1 MFTGMPCA
9 RQSDAKPRVPNTA
22 LGERRVFRGTH
33 APRERAGMSG
43 LGKKPA
49 ASKPGGLED
58 MIRTA
63 KKPAAT
69 TGKAATT
76 TSRAA
81 TSKAAT
87 SKAATTSAKAPA
99 AKAPTGKAPATKT
112 TALSAKTKVPTK
124 TTKKP
129 AASQEAAAAEAA
141 AAAAEAASAADAAAA
156 AAAAEAEAA
165 AAEAEAAA
173 AAQEAA
179 AAEAEAAE
187 GGAAVRMQAA
197 QRGQLAR
204 REATNR
210 RAAAATAAWVAAEA
224 VEAAAEAAAAAAA
237 MPQPVVGQVRVRYN
251 HYKEE
256 FDVVDGVLDFEEVD
270 EQYCISYVFK
280 GDWKAKLIGQGQII
294 APDGGS
300 LTKVTVESDDINED
314 GEEKVVGT
322 FSGLTIGGDYTL
334 QVKEDAVLGAPHP
347 HALLRARA
355 APPHP
360 VDRAY
365 RVPLAPR
372 SESAAQGLRGFWR
385 DVWQARQL
393 QRERRRRHG
402 RGQLLLLLPLRVR
415 APPLSA
421 HHGNAALPLSRHPY
435 NTHPPLCCGR
445 NPCASSYN
453 CKDWHNRNEVAKKN
467 GWKGFS

>member
-1 MFTGMPCA
+1 MDSRLSAVF
-9 RQSDAKPRVPNTA
+9 QPR
-22 LGERRVFRGTH
+22 GGTH
-33 APRERAGMSG
+33 ARRERRGMSG

-49 ASKPGGLED
+49 GSKPAGIED

-69 TGKAATT
+69 TKAATT
-76 TSRAA
+76 TSRAAA

-99 AKAPTGKAPATKT
+99 ARAPTGKAPVTKA
-112 TALSAKTKVPTK
+112 TALSAQTKVPTK
-124 TTKKP
+124 TAKKP
-129 AASQEAAAAEAA
+129 AAPQEAVAAEAA
-141 AAAAEAASAADAAAA
+141 AAVAEAEAA

-165 AAEAEAAA
+165 AAAAEAEA

-197 QRGQLAR
+197 QRGQIAR

-355 APPHP
+355 ASPTRGGPCLLCASCP
-360 VDRAY
+360 VQRKRRA
-365 RVPLAPR
+365 R
-372 SESAAQGLRGFWR
+372 SLWLLEGCPAGKTTSTRASASAW
-385 DVWQARQL
+385 ART
-393 QRERRRRHG
+393 
-402 RGQLLLLLPLRVR
+402 
-415 APPLSA
+415 
-421 HHGNAALPLSRHPY
+421 ALPALASSGARPAPLGTPRQRCTAAVA
-435 NTHPPLCCGR
+435 THPAR

>member
-1 MFTGMPCA
+1 
-9 RQSDAKPRVPNTA
+9 
-22 LGERRVFRGTH
+22 
-33 APRERAGMSG
+33 
-43 LGKKPA
+43 
-49 ASKPGGLED
+49 
-58 MIRTA
+58 
-63 KKPAAT
+63 
-69 TGKAATT
+69 
-76 TSRAA
+76 
-81 TSKAAT
+81 
-87 SKAATTSAKAPA
+87 
-99 AKAPTGKAPATKT
+99 
-112 TALSAKTKVPTK
+112 
-124 TTKKP
+124 
-129 AASQEAAAAEAA
+129 
-141 AAAAEAASAADAAAA
+141 
-156 AAAAEAEAA
+156 
-165 AAEAEAAA
+165 
-173 AAQEAA
+173 
-179 AAEAEAAE
+179 
-187 GGAAVRMQAA
+187 MQAA

-210 RAAAATAAWVAAEA
+210 RAAAATAAWAAAEA

-347 HALLRARA
+347 HALLPARA

-402 RGQLLLLLPLRVR
+402 RGQLLLQLSLRAR

-435 NTHPPLCCGR
+435 NTYPPSAAAGTLAPRRTTARTGTTATKSPRRTAGR
-445 NPCASSYN
+445 ASVEPRRSE
-453 CKDWHNRNEVAKKN
+453 CIVGAQRGAFTSIVHGDFKR
-467 GWKGFS
+467 

>member
-1 MFTGMPCA
+1 
-9 RQSDAKPRVPNTA
+9 
-22 LGERRVFRGTH
+22 
-33 APRERAGMSG
+33 
-43 LGKKPA
+43 
-49 ASKPGGLED
+49 
-58 MIRTA
+58 
-63 KKPAAT
+63 
-69 TGKAATT
+69 
-76 TSRAA
+76 
-81 TSKAAT
+81 
-87 SKAATTSAKAPA
+87 
-99 AKAPTGKAPATKT
+99 
-112 TALSAKTKVPTK
+112 
-124 TTKKP
+124 
-129 AASQEAAAAEAA
+129 
-141 AAAAEAASAADAAAA
+141 
-156 AAAAEAEAA
+156 
-165 AAEAEAAA
+165 
-173 AAQEAA
+173 
-179 AAEAEAAE
+179 
-187 GGAAVRMQAA
+187 
-197 QRGQLAR
+197 
-204 REATNR
+204 
-210 RAAAATAAWVAAEA
+210 AEA

-347 HALLRARA
+347 HALLPARA

-402 RGQLLLLLPLRVR
+402 RGQLLLQLSLRAR

-421 HHGNAALPLSRHPY
+421 HHGNAALPMSRHPY
-435 NTHPPLCCGR
+435 NTYPPS
-445 NPCASSYN
+445 A
-453 CKDWHNRNEVAKKN
+453 AA
-467 GWKGFS
+467 